1 MRAPK
6 SPRIAQAL
14 LALALLA
21 ASLAAPAADDAPDY
35 VELAALLARDGEFD
49 RAAAALAHV
58 DPATAGVDLRR
69 YHSVRGMLALGREEL
84 AAAADAFAAA
94 LAAAPPLDDK
104 GMGDADAAVEAQL
117 HIHRAQALFGL
128 ERDAEALAALDAAGD
143 AVDGLSGA
151 WLMRAHA
158 QWRLGQ
164 RQQAMQTLAAAAAR
178 FPANAEFGRR
188 QVLYLVELGLFR
200 EAASLGTAHLARHD
214 GSAADHVA
222 IGTALRRAGSLD
234 AALSVLEPAHLRF
247 PGDGQVARAL
257 AQAWLEH
264 GDPLA
269 AADILARQ
277 ALAEPVLL
285 PEAAELYRRAGRHH
299 RALALNAQVGDQP
312 RKLQQRVGLLI
323 ELGRHAEVAAMEEAL
338 YRAGLLSNEDIR
350 YALAYARFQLGDF
363 AAAERHLA
371 ALTRPELFRRATE
384 MRRLMQACADSPW
397 ACG

>member
-1 MRAPK
+1 MSMAART
-6 SPRIAQAL
+6 RHWTVWLL
-14 LALALLA
+14 LAMAPLA
-21 ASLAAPAADDAPDY
+21 AASSVSAADDAIDH
-35 VELAALLARDGEFD
+35 VELAALLTRDGEFE

-58 DPATAGVDLRR
+58 DPAAPGIDLRR
-69 YHSVRGMLALGREEL
+69 YHSVRGMLALGREDL
-84 AAAADAFAAA
+84 AGAADAFAAA
-94 LAAAPPLDDK
+94 LAAAPADD
-104 GMGDADAAVEAQL
+104 DADEAVNAQL

-128 ERDAEALAALDAAGD
+128 ERDTEALAALDAAGE

-158 QWRLGQ
+158 QWRLGH
-164 RQQAMQTLAAAAAR
+164 RQDAMRTLAAAAAR

-222 IGTALRRAGSLD
+222 IGTALRRAGSLN
-234 AALSVLEPAHLRF
+234 AALAVLEPARLRF

-257 AQAWLEH
+257 AQAWLER

-277 ALAEPVLL
+277 ALREPVLL

-299 RALALNAQVGDQP
+299 RALALNAQVTNQS

-323 ELGRHAEVAAMEEAL
+323 ELGRHAEVAAMEDAL
-338 YRAGLLSNEDIR
+338 YRGGLLSNEDIR
-350 YALAYARFQLGDF
+350 YALAYARFQLGDY

-384 MRRLMQACADSPW
+384 MRRLMQACADAPW